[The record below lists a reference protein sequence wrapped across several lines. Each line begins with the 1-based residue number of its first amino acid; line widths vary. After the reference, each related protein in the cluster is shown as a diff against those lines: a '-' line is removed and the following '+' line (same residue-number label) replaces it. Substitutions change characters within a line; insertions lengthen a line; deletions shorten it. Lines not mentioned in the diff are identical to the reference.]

1 MTRFNG
7 LMAAAVL
14 VAAVGGLMAEDKKEP
29 AKAEPGKFDATKIE
43 GKWMTTEFVKYGEK
57 VDTKDMKD
65 PSVFT
70 KDTIKVKTALG
81 EFEFKYTID
90 AKADPVA
97 VDMEITAPEGFK
109 GGKAKGILKLD
120 GDKLML
126 TYDSDP
132 ESKARPAKFESKK
145 DSKVMSLVFTR
156 AKDEKKDK

>member
-1 MTRFNG
+1 MTRFHG
-7 LMAAAVL
+7 LMAAVLAV
-14 VAAVGGLMAEDKKEP
+14 AVGGGAFAEDKKEP
-29 AKAEPGKFDATKIE
+29 AKFDASKLE

-65 PSVFT
+65 PAVFT
-70 KDTIKVKTALG
+70 KDAIKLNTSVG
-81 EFEFKYTID
+81 EFEFKYTVD
-90 AKADPVA
+90 AKADPMA
-97 VDMEITAPEGFK
+97 IDLEITAPEGFK
-109 GGKAKGILKLD
+109 GAKAKGIIKLD
-120 GDKLML
+120 GDKMML